1 MKFKAKLSLP
11 HTQLLYNLVN
21 PLSRLHSFSMNHSDT
36 SMNVSSSNANNN
48 NTANVMN
55 NYNSSSNNNG
65 TTTILYL
72 DNDKLVLSTR
82 GSSHKNDAEGIFCFA
97 ELITTDGIGIFNHHV
112 IQSIETDNAILME
125 VCLVQLKT
133 ALRGVL
139 GTQKDMDGR
148 GTGGMA
154 NLFSQEVTMKLAK
167 RNGGMPHICLDVRD
181 VNVGE
186 GGIGVHHAI
195 PVRIMRVE
203 ELQYHVPPRLGMPD
217 VQLTLPRH
225 RDRPLKTVVE
235 RLKGIAPQ
243 VFLEGSMAG
252 ILTLRIDSDGASIRT
267 AFNKL
272 IPIHEDCKSSQT
284 QSQSQGQSQSQ
295 SQSQEEGGSVSGSG
309 STSTSS
315 TQFGSQSQT
324 QTNNG
329 NRNGNAP
336 KRRRTQRCQTQNQT
350 QNNNN
355 SSQTQTRTQTQ
366 ARSDEPVKCTVK
378 LDTRKLHASLHWQ
391 ATLGV
396 RDVSSAVMCMWENE
410 MLVLDVTLNPEIGRF
425 MYYVP
430 VHFVSS
436 DELLS

>member
-1 MKFKAKLSLP
+1 M
-11 HTQLLYNLVN
+11 
-21 PLSRLHSFSMNHSDT
+21 
-36 SMNVSSSNANNN
+36 
-48 NTANVMN
+48 MN

-82 GSSHKNDAEGIFCFA
+82 GSSHKNDSEGIFCFA

-139 GTQKDMDGR
+139 GTQKNMDGR

-154 NLFSQEVTMKLAK
+154 SLFSQEVTMKLAK

-217 VQLTLPRH
+217 VQLTLPR
-225 RDRPLKTVVE
+225 DRPLKTVVE

-284 QSQSQGQSQSQ
+284 QSQTQTQASQSQQQSQ
-295 SQSQEEGGSVSGSG
+295 SQSQEEGGGGGSG
-309 STSTSS
+309 STSS

-324 QTNNG
+324 QTNG
-329 NRNGNAP
+329 NKNGNAP
-336 KRRRTQRCQTQNQT
+336 KRRRTQRSQTQTQT
-350 QNNNN
+350 QSKS
-355 SSQTQTRTQTQ
+355 SSQTQIQTQ
-366 ARSDEPVKCTVK
+366 AGNDEPVKCTVK